1 MANNKKTESNF
12 KMFLKENKTL
22 AVSVPILVILII
34 AVIIIYSS
42 MGSQDAQGV
51 LPALAE
57 NAPGGLDGTQV
68 EILPQTERITPG
80 MTQDARSEASTETD
94 GSVGEAS
101 PETGGVVKNPFNSPI
116 TLTGVVVKD
125 DNEGAAILETGGKTL
140 IVRKDDVLENGM
152 TVGDISLDRV
162 ILIDDGKDIE
172 LKLERN

>member
-1 MANNKKTESNF
+1 MANNKNTSSNF

-22 AVSVPILVILII
+22 AVSAPILVILII

-42 MGSQDAQGV
+42 MGSRDAQDI
-51 LPALAE
+51 LPVLAE
-57 NAPGGLDGTQV
+57 NAPGGLEGTRV

-80 MTQDARSEASTETD
+80 ATQDARGEASMETG
-94 GSVGEAS
+94 GSDGEAS
-101 PETGGVVKNPFNSPI
+101 PEMGSAVKNPFNSPI
-116 TLTGVVVKD
+116 TLKGVVVRD

-162 ILIDDGKDIE
+162 ILIGNGKDIE
-172 LKLERN
+172 LKMERN